1 MPTSSKTPNQQFQL
15 LVEAVP
21 DRNWPAE
28 VRLRKCLKSM
38 LRSFGLRCVSVSPA
52 VDDTDGS
59 VNRRTGD

>member
-1 MPTSSKTPNQQFQL
+1 MSATPSERFTIT
-15 LVEAVP
+15 VEAIP

-28 VRLRKCLKSM
+28 VRLKKCLKSM